1 MRHDRNWIVDVCL
14 FSGLACFSFFSVVLF
29 SDIEPRHQHTLI
41 ALLPLLTVVL
51 AFNIIGFL
59 AIWIKNRVRSFM
71 RDPLRRKKELVL
83 VGGTAA
89 VGLFLINYLILSIS
103 KLLLMLPRPFT
114 LRESGWIA
122 LSWIWLIEIVVVALV
137 LMVSF
142 YKQLAE
148 LREKAERLE
157 ESSIKARYSAL
168 QSQLNPHFLFNSL
181 NTLVAEIEYNP
192 RNAILFTQNL
202 SDAYR
207 YILKSQQE
215 GGVTWREEVVSL
227 ERLERIFRQASPGQK
242 RYRTR
247 FLIENDNRSF
257 ALQVDEIAYFYSE
270 SKLTFARTWSG
281 KEHVIDFSLDKLAA
295 QLDPDRFFRLN
306 RQVLACVDSIVKL
319 ESYFLGKMVVRLKP
333 PFKER
338 IVVSR
343 EKVSLLKEWLDY

>member
-103 KLLLMLPRPFT
+103 KVLLMLPRPFT

-192 RNAILFTQNL
+192 RNAVLFTQNL

-215 GGVTWREEVVSL
+215 GVVTWQEEQEFLDSYLFLHRV
-227 ERLERIFRQASPGQK
+227 RLGDCI
-242 RYRTR
+242 
-247 FLIENDNRSF
+247 
-257 ALQVDEIAYFYSE
+257 
-270 SKLTFARTWSG
+270 
-281 KEHVIDFSLDKLAA
+281 
-295 QLDPDRFFRLN
+295 RLN
-306 RQVLACVDSIVKL
+306 RQYPDSLNHRKIPSLTLQLLIENVIKHNVIHVGKPMVIDLVYIPETDQVAVHNPVCRKPGVASLGNGLRNLSERYLLISGRDIEIEQDEMNFTVKI
-319 ESYFLGKMVVRLKP
+319 P
-333 PFKER
+333 
-338 IVVSR
+338 I
-343 EKVSLLKEWLDY
+343 LDGTSH

>member
-148 LREKAERLE
+148 LREKAEWLE

-192 RNAILFTQNL
+192 RNAVLFTQNL

-215 GGVTWREEVVSL
+215 GVVTWQEEQEFLDSYLFLHRV
-227 ERLERIFRQASPGQK
+227 RLGDCI
-242 RYRTR
+242 
-247 FLIENDNRSF
+247 
-257 ALQVDEIAYFYSE
+257 
-270 SKLTFARTWSG
+270 
-281 KEHVIDFSLDKLAA
+281 
-295 QLDPDRFFRLN
+295 RLN
-306 RQVLACVDSIVKL
+306 RQYPDSLNHRKIPSLTLQLLIENVIKHNVIHVGKPMVIDLVYIPETDQVAVHNPVCRKPGVASLGNGLRNLSERYLLISGRDIEIEQDEMNFTVKI
-319 ESYFLGKMVVRLKP
+319 P
-333 PFKER
+333 
-338 IVVSR
+338 I
-343 EKVSLLKEWLDY
+343 LDGMSH

>member
-148 LREKAERLE
+148 LREKAEWLE

-192 RNAILFTQNL
+192 RNAVLFTQNL

-215 GGVTWREEVVSL
+215 GVVTWQEEQEFLDSYLFLHRV
-227 ERLERIFRQASPGQK
+227 RLGDCI
-242 RYRTR
+242 
-247 FLIENDNRSF
+247 
-257 ALQVDEIAYFYSE
+257 
-270 SKLTFARTWSG
+270 
-281 KEHVIDFSLDKLAA
+281 
-295 QLDPDRFFRLN
+295 RLN
-306 RQVLACVDSIVKL
+306 RQYPDSLNHRKIPSLTLQLLIENVIKHNVIHVGKPMVIDLVYIPETDQVAVHNPVCRKPGVASLGNGLRNLSERYLLISGRDIEIEQDEMNFTVKI
-319 ESYFLGKMVVRLKP
+319 P
-333 PFKER
+333 
-338 IVVSR
+338 I
-343 EKVSLLKEWLDY
+343 LDGTSH

>member
-192 RNAILFTQNL
+192 RNAILFIQNL

-215 GGVTWREEVVSL
+215 GVVTWQEEQEFLDSYLFLHRV
-227 ERLERIFRQASPGQK
+227 RLGDCI
-242 RYRTR
+242 
-247 FLIENDNRSF
+247 
-257 ALQVDEIAYFYSE
+257 
-270 SKLTFARTWSG
+270 
-281 KEHVIDFSLDKLAA
+281 
-295 QLDPDRFFRLN
+295 RLN
-306 RQVLACVDSIVKL
+306 RQYPDSLNHRKIPSLTLQLLIENVIKHNVIHVGKPMVIDLVYIPETDQVAVHNPVCRKPGVASLGNGLRNLSERYLLISGRDIEIEQDEMNFTVKI
-319 ESYFLGKMVVRLKP
+319 P
-333 PFKER
+333 
-338 IVVSR
+338 I
-343 EKVSLLKEWLDY
+343 LDGTSH

>member
-192 RNAILFTQNL
+192 RNAVLFTQNL

-215 GGVTWREEVVSL
+215 GVVTWQEEQEFLDSYLFLHRV
-227 ERLERIFRQASPGQK
+227 RLGDCI
-242 RYRTR
+242 
-247 FLIENDNRSF
+247 
-257 ALQVDEIAYFYSE
+257 
-270 SKLTFARTWSG
+270 
-281 KEHVIDFSLDKLAA
+281 
-295 QLDPDRFFRLN
+295 RLN
-306 RQVLACVDSIVKL
+306 RQYPDSLNHRKIPSLTLQLLIENVIKHNVIHVGKPMVIDLVYIPETDQVAVHNPVCRKPGVASLGNGLRNLSERYLLISGRDIEIEQDEINFTVKI
-319 ESYFLGKMVVRLKP
+319 P
-333 PFKER
+333 
-338 IVVSR
+338 I
-343 EKVSLLKEWLDY
+343 LDGTSH

>member
-148 LREKAERLE
+148 LREKAEWLE

-192 RNAILFTQNL
+192 RNAVLFTQNL

-215 GGVTWREEVVSL
+215 GVATWQEEQEFLDSYLFLHRV
-227 ERLERIFRQASPGQK
+227 RLGDCI
-242 RYRTR
+242 
-247 FLIENDNRSF
+247 
-257 ALQVDEIAYFYSE
+257 
-270 SKLTFARTWSG
+270 
-281 KEHVIDFSLDKLAA
+281 
-295 QLDPDRFFRLN
+295 RLN
-306 RQVLACVDSIVKL
+306 RQYPDSLNHRKIPSLTLQLLIENVIKHNVIHVGKPMVIDLVYIPETDQVAVHNPVCRKPGVASLGNGLRNLSERYLLISGRDIEIEQDEMNFTVKI
-319 ESYFLGKMVVRLKP
+319 P
-333 PFKER
+333 
-338 IVVSR
+338 I
-343 EKVSLLKEWLDY
+343 LDGTSH